1 MTSRPL
7 TTAHATAAPDGVPA
21 PRNRRFVPEPTG
33 DSPEA
38 VRTRRLMLIPMT
50 VLLLG
55 LTVFPFAYSLW
66 LSLTDS
72 TAGGGGDFIGLRNYT
87 DLLGSGTF
95 WYALRLTLVFG
106 VLAVGIQ
113 LVLGLAVA
121 IGLNGL
127 RREHRVLRAALILPM
142 AATPVAVLFGWK
154 VLLDPT
160 QGVLN
165 YLLGLIGMPQPDWL
179 GTPVAAMGTMI
190 LVDVWMWTPFVV
202 VILLGALSSLPGET
216 VEAAH
221 VDGANT
227 LQRLRYVVLPHIRP
241 FLILAVLFRGI
252 DSLKAFDSFQVLTAG
267 GPGDATTTLNMLA
280 YRTGLQFLDFGK
292 AAAVSTL
299 LLIAAIVFGKVV
311 MRFMSREER
320 A

>member
-1 MTSRPL
+1 MTSPPITGRAAVEPGRRKVPRPGRK
-7 TTAHATAAPDGVPA
+7 PS
-21 PRNRRFVPEPTG
+21 G

-38 VRTRRLMLIPMT
+38 IRTRRLMLVPMT
-50 VLLLG
+50 VLLLA

-66 LSLTDS
+66 LSLTDTKAS
-72 TAGGGGDFIGLRNYT
+72 GEGDFVGLRNYT
-87 DLLGSGTF
+87 DLLGGGQF
-95 WYALRLTLVFG
+95 WYALWLTLVFA
-106 VLAVGIQ
+106 VAAVGVQ
-113 LVLGLAVA
+113 LVLGFAVA
-121 IGLNGL
+121 LGVNGL
-127 RREHRVLRAALILPM
+127 RREHRLLRAALILPM

-160 QGVLN
+160 QGVVN
-165 YLLGLIGMPQPDWL
+165 YLLGLIGLPQPDWL
-179 GTPVAAMGTMI
+179 GTPVAAMGTMV

-202 VILLGALSSLPGET
+202 VILLGALSSLPTET

-221 VDGANT
+221 MDGANT
-227 LQRLRYVVLPHIRP
+227 FQRLRHVVLPHIRP

-292 AAAVSTL
+292 GAAVSTL

-311 MRFMSREER
+311 MRFMRREDR